1 MKSISFFPFCT
12 LLFVPY
18 GGSLVAASSS
28 LSSMN
33 AETLRSLG
41 MSTSEIESILGETIL
56 PNDEDEQEED
66 LEFEITERPTSVD
79 VLDEEDEYSYD
90 EYDESQVDD
99 ENVEASIYIDENE
112 NEDVNTDETVIDNT
126 PEVSAEEEK
135 EEGEWW
141 KDPFANFEEEKEE
154 KVDDTYDDEYDTD
167 DEVSLDAPSPVED
180 VTATQVDE
188 SSPILEEKLDVNDL
202 DEFSEYSY
210 DELDESEEEQDETIE
225 DLEEEKETTVTNAVE
240 ENDESSKRVVP
251 DVPSTNIKGNVGAI
265 TIAALPK
272 IGSAIVASPVA
283 VQAFA
288 ALVLGNMAFS
298 IVKKSKSKDKKEDI
312 IDATIHENQPVANDD
327 LIYEESDYVYNEDF
341 AFGKPMPSRAEDL
354 EEAVQQMHEKEE
366 AKEEQMKKQKSRGKR
381 WGQKKQKPNDAE
393 EEAVK
398 KSQQRNGF
406 GFRGKRN
413 ANAEIH
419 RLLDEVVALKE
430 RADTA
435 EQTRDLLEKDVDRA
449 MKQLK
454 EAQKDL
460 REVSQTNTYL
470 KNQLA
475 DNKRIMERAVNAER
489 QKLNNEMSKL
499 REQMVQILE
508 RERRIMRAQLMKSS
522 AEVRSLIENSIE
534 EDEYEYV
541 EEEE

>member
-1 MKSISFFPFCT
+1 MKYKAILPLST
-12 LLFVPY
+12 LIAVNY
-18 GGSLVAASSS
+18 GGGLVDASSS

-41 MSTSEIESILGETIL
+41 MSTSEIESILGENVL
-56 PNDEDEQEED
+56 PEDDSEEE
-66 LEFEITERPTSVD
+66 EFEISEMSKSVD
-79 VLDEEDEYSYD
+79 VADEDDEYSYD
-90 EYDESQVDD
+90 EYDESQADD
-99 ENVEASIYIDENE
+99 ENVQELIYADENE
-112 NEDVNTDETVIDNT
+112 FEDVKDKDIVKDNAS
-126 PEVSAEEEK
+126 EVTAEGEQ

-141 KDPFANFEEEKEE
+141 KDPFASFEEEKEE
-154 KVDDTYDDEYDTD
+154 NVDDEEYDTD
-167 DEVSLDAPSPVED
+167 EEGTLDAPTPVKESNAQ
-180 VTATQVDE
+180 TDE
-188 SSPILEEKLDVNDL
+188 SSQLLDFEEDIVVDGV

-210 DELDESEEEQDETIE
+210 DESEEENLDDDI
-225 DLEEEKETTVTNAVE
+225 EEEKEKEVNVPNPVADEVKSSNQIVT
-240 ENDESSKRVVP
+240 KT
-251 DVPSTNIKGNVGAI
+251 PSTNVKGSVGAI

-288 ALVLGNMAFS
+288 ALVLGNVAFS
-298 IVKKSKSKDKKEDI
+298 LVKKNKAKDKRDDI
-312 IDATIHENQPVANDD
+312 IDATFQENQPVADED
-327 LIYEESDYVYNEDF
+327 MTYEESDYVYQEDF
-341 AFGKPMPSRAEDL
+341 AFGKPMPSRTDNLEDD
-354 EEAVQQMHEKEE
+354 VQLLDKNEE
-366 AKEEQMKKQKSRGKR
+366 AKKESSKKEKSRSKR
-381 WGQKKQKPNDAE
+381 WGQKKQKTGDLE
-393 EEAVK
+393 K
-398 KSQQRNGF
+398 KTEKKLPQINRF
-406 GFRGKRN
+406 GFRGKQN
-413 ANAEIH
+413 TNAEIH

-454 EAQKDL
+454 EAQRDL
-460 REVSQTNTYL
+460 REVSQTNNYL

-534 EDEYEYV
+534 EEEYEYV

>member
-1 MKSISFFPFCT
+1 MKYIAILPLST
-12 LLFVPY
+12 LLIAVHY
-18 GGSLVAASSS
+18 GGILVDASSS

-41 MSTSEIESILGETIL
+41 MSTSEIESILGENVL
-56 PNDEDEQEED
+56 PDDDNNNEEE
-66 LEFEITERPTSVD
+66 EFEIPDMPTSVD
-79 VLDEEDEYSYD
+79 IADEDDEYSYD
-90 EYDESQVDD
+90 EYDESQADD
-99 ENVEASIYIDENE
+99 ENAQELIYADENE
-112 NEDVNTDETVIDNT
+112 SEDVKDKDIVKDNVS
-126 PEVSAEEEK
+126 EVTAEGEQED
-135 EEGEWW
+135 GEWW
-141 KDPFANFEEEKEE
+141 KDPFASFEEEKEE
-154 KVDDTYDDEYDTD
+154 NVDEEEYDTD
-167 DEVSLDAPSPVED
+167 EEETLDAPAPIEESNSQ
-180 VTATQVDE
+180 TDE
-188 SSPILEEKLDVNDL
+188 SLPSLDLEEDIVADDV

-210 DELDESEEEQDETIE
+210 DESEEEHLDDDI
-225 DLEEEKETTVTNAVE
+225 EEEKEKEASAPNPVE
-240 ENDESSKRVVP
+240 DEVESSNQMVTK
-251 DVPSTNIKGNVGAI
+251 VPSTNVKGSVGAI

-288 ALVLGNMAFS
+288 ALVLGNVAFS
-298 IVKKSKSKDKKEDI
+298 LVKKNKAKDKRDDI
-312 IDATIHENQPVANDD
+312 IDATLQQNQPVADED
-327 LIYEESDYVYNEDF
+327 MTYEESDYVYQEDF
-341 AFGKPMPSRAEDL
+341 AFGKPMPSRTDNLEDD
-354 EEAVQQMHEKEE
+354 VQQIDENEE
-366 AKEEQMKKQKSRGKR
+366 AKKDSSMKEKSRGKR
-381 WGQKKQKPNDAE
+381 WGQKKQKTGDLE
-393 EEAVK
+393 KETVK
-398 KSQQRNGF
+398 KSPQINRF
-406 GFRGKRN
+406 GFRGKKN
-413 ANAEIH
+413 TNAEIN

-454 EAQKDL
+454 EAQRDL
-460 REVSQTNTYL
+460 REVSQTNNYL

-534 EDEYEYV
+534 EEEYEYV